1 MTAFNLSRFGTLIAF
16 VLLCVA
22 FSIAAPQAFA
32 SQGNVYNL
40 IQQMATLAIVATAA
54 TLVMTIGEFD
64 LSVGFSASLAAVLCF
79 ALFGQGYDAWL
90 AVPTALLT
98 GIVAGAANGVLVARF
113 GIPSFVA
120 TLALGTILSGLAF
133 GASGGASMF
142 KNVPDGFKTLA
153 RGDLFGIPVLAFW
166 IVAVLGIA
174 SFVLTQT
181 EFGRRLRA
189 IGGNPQAA
197 RLAGLP
203 VLRDVIVT
211 FAIAGGLSALA
222 GLLLASRLGSV
233 QHTMGEPLLLPAYA
247 AVFIGTTASPTGSPT
262 VIGTL
267 LGVAITGVLAN
278 GMTILGVDPF
288 IQKIMTGVII
298 IVAVLLRRMGRT
310 AQ

>member
-1 MTAFNLSRFGTLIAF
+1 VTALNLSRFGTLIAF
-16 VLLCVA
+16 LLLCIG

-32 SQGNVYNL
+32 TQANVYNL

-64 LSVGFSASLAAVLCF
+64 LSVGFSASLAAVICF
-79 ALFGQGYDAWL
+79 ALFGQGYDVWL
-90 AVPTALLT
+90 AVPAALL
-98 GIVAGAANGVLVARF
+98 AGLAAGVANGVLVARF

-142 KNVPDGFKTLA
+142 KSVPDGFKSLA
-153 RGDLFGIPVLAFW
+153 RGDVFGVPVLALW
-166 IVAVLGIA
+166 IVAVLGVA

-189 IGGNPQAA
+189 IGGNAQAA

-203 VLRDVIVT
+203 VMRDVIVT
-211 FAIAGGLSALA
+211 FAVAGGLSALA

-247 AVFIGTTASPTGSPT
+247 AVFIGTTASPTGTPS
-262 VIGTL
+262 VAGTL

-288 IQKIMTGVII
+288 IQKILTGVII

>member
-1 MTAFNLSRFGTLIAF
+1 MTIINLNRFGTLVAF
-16 VLLCVA
+16 VLLCIG

-32 SQGNVYNL
+32 SQANVFNL
-40 IQQMATLAIVATAA
+40 VQQMATLAIVATAA

-64 LSVGFSASLAAVLCF
+64 LSVGFSASLAAVICF
-79 ALFGQGYDAWL
+79 VLFGQGHDVWL
-90 AVPTALLT
+90 AVLTALAV
-98 GIVAGAANGVLVARF
+98 GIAAGAANGVLVARF

-133 GASGGASMF
+133 GISGGESLF
-142 KNVPDGFKTLA
+142 RSVPEGFKALG
-153 RGDLFGIPVLAFW
+153 RGNLLGIPVLAFW
-166 IVAVLGIA
+166 IVVVLGVA

-181 EFGRRLRA
+181 EFGRHLRA

-203 VLRDVIVT
+203 IVRDVVVT
-211 FAIAGGLSALA
+211 FAAAGGLAALA

-262 VIGTL
+262 VAGTL
-267 LGVAITGVLAN
+267 LGVAITGVLVN
-278 GMTILGVDPF
+278 GMTIVGVEPF
-288 IQKIMTGVII
+288 IQRILTGAII
-298 IVAVLLRRMGRT
+298 IVAVLVRRLGRR
-310 AQ
+310 AA

>member
-1 MTAFNLSRFGTLIAF
+1 LTKFNLSRFGTLLAF
-16 VLLCVA
+16 IVLCIG

-32 SQGNVYNL
+32 SQANVANL
-40 IQQMATLAIVATAA
+40 LQQLATLSIVATAA

-64 LSVGFSASLAAVLCF
+64 LSVGFSASLAAVICF
-79 ALFGQGYDAWL
+79 VMFGHGFDPLL
-90 AVPTALLT
+90 AVPVALLA
-98 GIVAGAANGVLVARF
+98 GIVGGALNGVLVARF

-133 GASGGASMF
+133 GLSGGGSLF
-142 KNVPDGFKTLA
+142 QNVPDSFKALG
-153 RGDLFGIPVLAFW
+153 RGSLFGVPVLAFW
-166 IVAVLGIA
+166 IVIVLGIA

-189 IGGNPQAA
+189 IGGNATAA

-203 VLRDVIVT
+203 IVRDVIVT

-222 GLLLASRLGSV
+222 GLLLAARLGSV

-247 AVFIGTTASPTGSPT
+247 AVFIGTTASPTGRPT
-262 VIGTL
+262 VVGTL

-278 GMTILGVDPF
+278 GMTIVGVEPF
-288 IQKIMTGVII
+288 IQKMLTGAII
-298 IVAVLLRRMGRT
+298 IVAVLFRRLGR

>member
-1 MTAFNLSRFGTLIAF
+1 VTAFNLSRFGTLIAF
-16 VLLCVA
+16 ILLCVG

-32 SQGNVYNL
+32 SQANVYNL
-40 IQQMATLAIVATAA
+40 ISQMATLAIVATAA

-64 LSVGFSASLAAVLCF
+64 LSVGFSASLAAVICF
-79 ALFGQGYDAWL
+79 ALFGQGYDVWL
-90 AVPTALLT
+90 AVPAALIT
-98 GIVAGAANGVLVARF
+98 GLIAGVANGVLVARF

-142 KNVPDGFKTLA
+142 KNVPDAFKGLA
-153 RGDLFGIPVLAFW
+153 RGDVFGVPLLAIW
-166 IVAVLGIA
+166 IVAVLGVA

-203 VLRDVIVT
+203 VARDIIVT
-211 FAIAGGLSALA
+211 FAAAGGLSALA

-262 VIGTL
+262 VAGTL

-298 IVAVLLRRMGRT
+298 IVAVLLRRMGRS

>member
-1 MTAFNLSRFGTLIAF
+1 VTAFNLSRFGTLIAF
-16 VLLCVA
+16 VLLCVG
-22 FSIAAPQAFA
+22 FSLAAPQAFA
-32 SQGNVYNL
+32 SQANVYNL
-40 IQQMATLAIVATAA
+40 IQQMATLAIIATAA

-64 LSVGFSASLAAVLCF
+64 LSVGYSASLAAVICF
-79 ALFGQGYDAWL
+79 ALFGLGYDVWI
-90 AVPTALLT
+90 AVPAAL
-98 GIVAGAANGVLVARF
+98 VAGLVAGVANGILVARF

-142 KNVPDGFKTLA
+142 KSVPDGFKTLA
-153 RGDLFGIPVLAFW
+153 RGDIFGVPVLAAW
-166 IVAVLGIA
+166 IVVVLGIA

-189 IGGNPQAA
+189 IGGNAQAA

-203 VLRDVIVT
+203 VERDIILT
-211 FAIAGGLSALA
+211 FGVAGSLSALA

-247 AVFIGTTASPTGSPT
+247 AVFIGTTASRTGTPT
-262 VIGTL
+262 VAGTL

-288 IQKIMTGVII
+288 IQRILTGVII
-298 IVAVLLRRMGRT
+298 IVAVLLRRMGRS
-310 AQ
+310 AA

>member
-1 MTAFNLSRFGTLIAF
+1 VTAFNLNRFGTLLAFIA
-16 VLLCVA
+16 LCVG

-32 SQGNVYNL
+32 SQANVYNL
-40 IQQMATLAIVATAA
+40 LQQMAVLSIVATAA

-64 LSVGFSASLAAVLCF
+64 LSVGFSASLAAVICF
-79 ALFGQGYDAWL
+79 ALFGQSFDVFS
-90 AVPTALLT
+90 AVLIALLA
-98 GIVAGAANGVLVARF
+98 GVVAGAVNGVFIARF

-133 GASGGASMF
+133 GFSGGASMF
-142 KNVPDGFKTLA
+142 KGIPDSFKLLG
-153 RGDLFGIPVLAFW
+153 RGDIFGVPVLALW
-166 IVAVLGIA
+166 IVLVLGVA

-189 IGGNPQAA
+189 IGGNAQAA

-203 VLRDVIVT
+203 VVRDVIVT

-247 AVFIGTTASPTGSPT
+247 AVFIGTTASPTGSPS
-262 VIGTL
+262 VAGTL

-278 GMTILGVDPF
+278 GMTIVGIDPF

-298 IVAVLLRRMGRT
+298 IIAVLLRRVGKAR
-310 AQ
+310 